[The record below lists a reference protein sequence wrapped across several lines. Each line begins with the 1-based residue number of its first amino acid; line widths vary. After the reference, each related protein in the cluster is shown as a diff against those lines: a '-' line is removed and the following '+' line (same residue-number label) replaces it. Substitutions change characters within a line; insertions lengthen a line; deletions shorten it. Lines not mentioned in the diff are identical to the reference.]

1 MARAKTVKWNDEF
14 YVTVYRLAKEGY
26 SDARIAAALG
36 VTTQRL
42 RGWASEKPALAKGM
56 EEARAAKEDAEGF
69 RRYVFGKL
77 SPELQ
82 DLWNRILKNEED
94 PFDDP
99 KDARKKQRARRCL
112 DEEVRLSPQAERQQL
127 YLYALV
133 NGNFTRSEACRKVGL
148 TPSCVWLWEQKD
160 RTFKELVKQV
170 EEAKKD
176 FYESA
181 LVRLVRQGETNAVIF
196 ANRTYNR
203 DRGYNDK
210 VEVNV
215 TGTVTHEVDQLNL
228 SLEVRKQILLA
239 MRQKEAPALEDRSDV
254 IEAQYEVV
262 K

>member
-1 MARAKTVKWNDEF
+1 VVARAKTVKWSDEF

-26 SDARIAAALG
+26 SDNRIASALG
-36 VTTQRL
+36 VTVGRL
-42 RGWASEKPALAKGM
+42 RTWISQKPALAKGV

-94 PFDDP
+94 PFDEP
-99 KDARKKQRARRCL
+99 GDARKKQRARRCL
-112 DEEVRLSPQAERQQL
+112 DEEVRASPQAERQQL

-133 NGNFTRSEACRKVGL
+133 NGNFTRSEACRKVGISA
-148 TPSCVWLWEQKD
+148 SCVYEWEQKD
-160 RTFKELVKQV
+160 RQFKELTKQV

-181 LVRLVRQGETNAVIF
+181 LVKLVRQGDTNAVVF

-215 TGTVTHEVDQLNL
+215 SGNVTHSVDQLGL

-239 MRQKEAPALEDRSDV
+239 MRAKEAPALEDHSDV
-254 IEAQYEVV
+254 IECEVV